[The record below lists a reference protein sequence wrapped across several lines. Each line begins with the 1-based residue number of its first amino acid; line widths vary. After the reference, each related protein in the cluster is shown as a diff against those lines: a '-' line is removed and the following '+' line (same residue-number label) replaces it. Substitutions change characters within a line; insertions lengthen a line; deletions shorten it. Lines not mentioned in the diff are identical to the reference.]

1 MRALT
6 FPLRLISHTALAA
19 RYWMA
24 LDYSWHL
31 SWVKAAR

>member
-6 FPLRLISHTALAA
+6 FPLRLVSRVGLAA
-19 RYWMA
+19 RYWLA

-31 SWVKAAR
+31 AWVKAAR